1 MVQHSHSDVQYI
13 LLLNL
18 LWFHEKKN
26 VRNFMWALKLYSF
39 RVHQCWSYSV
49 PIHSIQQKF
58 SCQWNR
64 KFKYYFTKEYGLT
77 SSRKEQLQWKYSW
90 HRENELDPFG
100 KQILEQVQRAVKW
113 EINTVVLIQ
122 EKLPPFKY
130 RCQNVSYSCNKLSN
144 NTKSKGESSK
154 LY

>member
-1 MVQHSHSDVQYI
+1 MEVFVAPS
-13 LLLNL
+13 
-18 LWFHEKKN
+18 
-26 VRNFMWALKLYSF
+26 
-39 RVHQCWSYSV
+39 
-49 PIHSIQQKF
+49 
-58 SCQWNR
+58 
-64 KFKYYFTKEYGLT
+64 
-77 SSRKEQLQWKYSW
+77 
-90 HRENELDPFG
+90 ELDPFD

-144 NTKSKGESSK
+144 NTKSKGAGRESSK